1 MKQSLAE
8 ALNGQRE
15 EAHRAVGRGGSHWGT
30 EMEFKNNLTW
40 VWLVASSYLALGRWT
55 AMQNG
60 QNGSRYLKCNQR
72 VSGSSLRIWQ
82 GSAVLYCTA
91 LMSELTAGPST
102 QVFFF
107 FFATLS
113 NCTYATFLSMRGTLL
128 LPCDSKTKID
138 TWPILTL
145 CQAYSDG
152 WTGLA
157 SLRACCHCRSHRV
170 WHESMQ
176 CVDFNWFHISFHHR
190 PCLCN
195 WATLCTM

>member
-40 VWLVASSYLALGRWT
+40 VWLVASSCLALRCKMARMAQGILSAIR
-55 AMQNG
+55 
-60 QNGSRYLKCNQR
+60 GS
-72 VSGSSLRIWQ
+72 Q
-82 GSAVLYCTA
+82 GLPCGYDREVQYCTA
-91 LMSELTAGPST
+91 LLWCLNLRLDLPHK
-102 QVFFF
+102 F

-113 NCTYATFLSMRGTLL
+113 NCTYATCLAMRGTLL
-128 LPCDSKTKID
+128 LPCDSKTEIAP
-138 TWPILTL
+138 WPILTL

-176 CVDFNWFHISFHHR
+176 CVDFNWFHISFHQR

-195 WATLCTM
+195 WATSCTM